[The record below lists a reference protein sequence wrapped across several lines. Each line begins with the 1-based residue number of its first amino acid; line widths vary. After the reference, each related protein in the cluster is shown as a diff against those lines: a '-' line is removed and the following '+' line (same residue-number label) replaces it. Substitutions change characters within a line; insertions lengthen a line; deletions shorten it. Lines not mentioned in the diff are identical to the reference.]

1 METNASIPSDTI
13 AVLEDTKHF
22 QLQITNQVKFA
33 KFSLTKNNRTTFTVQ
48 DAVEK
53 ATQKI
58 RKIKQ
63 FNSTELGDTGR
74 MTFHEIAMKGGTII
88 VNVHWNCFFWWLQ
101 DNQEFFNRNC
111 DPTISFDLIVERPNE
126 MIGRFVHKPEYNGLG
141 DKMTRDLYKVYGIWF
156 KFSVASD
163 VSRFSLMKTL
173 QVLLVGLVSIKVSD
187 RIFEFV
193 ASLRIW
199 KFCNFQCSEILLS
212 KEFENAQYVDIPET
226 PREHK
231 EYKNAS
237 ENGTDLEAARVL
249 AVK

>member
-1 METNASIPSDTI
+1 MAGWCPVETNASIPSDTI

-48 DAVEK
+48 EAVEK

-101 DNQEFFNRNC
+101 DNQEFFDRNC
-111 DPTISFDLIVERPNE
+111 DPTISFDLIVER
-126 MIGRFVHKPEYNGLG
+126 
-141 DKMTRDLYKVYGIWF
+141 
-156 KFSVASD
+156 
-163 VSRFSLMKTL
+163 
-173 QVLLVGLVSIKVSD
+173 
-187 RIFEFV
+187 
-193 ASLRIW
+193 
-199 KFCNFQCSEILLS
+199 
-212 KEFENAQYVDIPET
+212 
-226 PREHK
+226 
-231 EYKNAS
+231 
-237 ENGTDLEAARVL
+237 
-249 AVK
+249 